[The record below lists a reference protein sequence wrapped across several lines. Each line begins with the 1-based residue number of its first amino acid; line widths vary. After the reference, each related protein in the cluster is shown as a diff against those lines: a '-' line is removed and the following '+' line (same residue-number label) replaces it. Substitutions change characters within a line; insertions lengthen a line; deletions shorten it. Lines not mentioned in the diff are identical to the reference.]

1 MIEQVRYSIR
11 RRWYAAAL
19 LVVGAAVVFLTSK
32 PAP

>member
-1 MIEQVRYSIR
+1 MIEQVRYSVR

-19 LVVGAAVVFLTSK
+19 LIIGLAVVLSITR